1 MDSDF
6 KKDAYMNKSIKEC
19 YFDGWKK
26 TFVYK
31 GRASRK
37 AFWSFIVMNIL
48 IVLLIAALS
57 CFLLIVNVADHTSR
71 GGMMLVWAWYVW
83 LPLSALAPII
93 LLVPVVSLGIR
104 RMHDAGKSGWW
115 FGGALLFNLL
125 ILPLILTGIH
135 QVMLLQV
142 NENHADQVMKIISIL
157 LSASAALYLLRLCC
171 LPTKATADNVG

>member
-1 MDSDF
+1 
-6 KKDAYMNKSIKEC
+6 MNKGIKDY

-31 GRASRK
+31 GRTTRK
-37 AFWSFIVMNIL
+37 AFWSFIVMNIV
-48 IVLLIAALS
+48 IVLFIAVLS
-57 CFLLIVNVADHTSR
+57 YFLLVVSVADSTSR

-115 FGGALLFNLL
+115 FGGALLMNLL

-135 QVMLLQV
+135 QVMLILV
-142 NENHADQVMKIISIL
+142 DENHAEQAMKITSIT
-157 LSASAALYLLRLCC
+157 LSSLAVLYLLWLCC
-171 LPTKATADNVG
+171 LPTKATTENVR